1 MSHTHLFGV
10 EKAPLPLIMGILN
23 VTPDSFSDGGRFSS
37 QSSAIEHAL
46 SMAEEGA
53 DLIDVGGESTRPG
66 ADPVP
71 EAEEIERVIPVIES
85 LSSLLSIPISVDTRR
100 PRVAEAACQAGASI
114 INDVEGFRNPEM
126 AAVALKHNTWV
137 VVMHMKGT
145 PKEMQKNPHYRD
157 VVRDVTSFLSSQ
169 RNMLVERGI
178 PPHKIVVDPGI
189 GFGKRFQDNIAL
201 IKNLYTIKR
210 KVGQPL
216 LLGHSRKSFLGE
228 ILEVPPKERDVGT
241 TAVTIFAALQGVDI
255 VRVHNV
261 KMCRQALQVVEI
273 LTA

>member
-1 MSHTHLFGV
+1 MSHTNLFGV
-10 EKAPLPLIMGILN
+10 EKASLPLIMGILN
-23 VTPDSFSDGGRFSS
+23 VTPDSFSDGGLFSS
-37 QSSAIEHAL
+37 QSEAIEHAL

-66 ADPVP
+66 SDPVP
-71 EAEEIERVIPVIES
+71 VAEEMERVIPVIES
-85 LSSLLSIPISVDTRR
+85 LSSLLSLPISVDTRR
-100 PRVAEAACQAGASI
+100 SQVAGAACQAGASI

-126 AAVALKHNTWV
+126 VEVALKHNAWV

-157 VVRDVTSFLSSQ
+157 VVREVTSFLSSQ
-169 RNMLVERGI
+169 RDMLVERGV

-210 KVGQPL
+210 EIGQPL

-228 ILEVPPKERDVGT
+228 ILGVSPKERDIGT